1 MTLLVRLIKASVLRQ
16 SHLSTDP
23 VRRASNESKR
33 FPATI
38 FEVLSFTV
46 GISILDGVEVKV
58 PIDLER
64 FNRIL
69 PDQSLH
75 FLGRF

>member
-1 MTLLVRLIKASVLRQ
+1 MTLLVRLIKASFLRR
-16 SHLSTDP
+16 SPLSTDP
-23 VRRASNESKR
+23 VRTASNESKR
-33 FPATI
+33 FPATL
-38 FEVLSFTV
+38 FDALSFTV
-46 GISILDGVEVKV
+46 DNSILDGVEVKV
-58 PIDLER
+58 SIDLER